1 MQMSHYRRTH
11 LVLTGLT
18 CLLMCV
24 NVVAQKPSFQELDH
38 YIVRAMH
45 DAEIPGLSI
54 AVVKDDAV
62 VFAKGYGV
70 RKLGD
75 SAPVDEH
82 TIFRISS
89 MTKGFTT
96 ASLAMLADEG
106 KVGWD
111 DHVLKYLPTFQL
123 YDSYATRELIV
134 RDLLTHRTCLTDNDA
149 LCVDST
155 FSRDEILYRIRFWQP
170 KLGFRAQFDYNNCMY
185 IVAGQIV
192 PAITGRSW
200 DDFVHERIFRPLGM
214 KDSSTS
220 IREIRH
226 DNVAMPHRIVNG
238 KVQALPLP
246 SNDNSAPA
254 GGINSSAFDMA
265 QWVKLQL
272 GGGVYQGQRLLSSQ
286 RVKELQTPNIDL
298 DFSEGLD
305 KLQFPADHFAAY
317 GLGWILMDYH
327 GRKVV
332 FHTGSSSGFKSE
344 ILLVPEEHLG
354 IVILSNFFDRPPW
367 VLGYRVIDSY
377 LDLPARDWAGEYL
390 KALKVLEHE
399 NETENKK
406 REAQRNRDTKPSLP
420 IEKYTGG
427 YTNDLYGE
435 AVVSSKDG
443 ELSLKI
449 VGLGWDGKLDHWQ
462 YDTFRAT
469 WTAPERDK
477 GFVTFTLTPS
487 GDISTLRVDGL
498 ADFTPTSTPS
508 DRK

>member
-1 MQMSHYRRTH
+1 MQRKTL
-11 LVLTGLT
+11 LVITGLIS
-18 CLLMCV
+18 LLMSV
-24 NVVAQKPSFQELDH
+24 TAAAQQPSFQELDQ

-75 SAPVDEH
+75 NAPVDEH
-82 TIFRISS
+82 TIFQIASL
-89 MTKGFTT
+89 TKGFTT
-96 ASLAMLADEG
+96 ASLAMLVDEG
-106 KVGWD
+106 KLGWD

-134 RDLLTHRTCLTDNDA
+134 RDLLTHRTGLTDNDS

-155 FSRDEILYRIRFWQP
+155 YSRDEILYRIRYWQP

-214 KDSSTS
+214 RDSSTS
-220 IREIRH
+220 ITELH
-226 DNVAMPHRIVNG
+226 GPNMAVPHRMVNG
-238 KVQALPLP
+238 TIQFLPLP
-246 SNDNSAPA
+246 NNDNMAPA
-254 GGINSSAFDMA
+254 GGINSSAVDMA
-265 QWVKLQL
+265 QWVRLQL
-272 GGGVYQGQRLLSSQ
+272 GGGVYQGQRLLSLQ
-286 RVKELQTPNIDL
+286 RMKQLQAPNIDL

-305 KLQFPADHFAAY
+305 KVQFPADNFAAY

-332 FHTGSSSGFKSE
+332 FHTGSSPGFKSE

-354 IVILSNFFDRPPW
+354 VVILSNFFDRPPW
-367 VLGYRVIDSY
+367 VLGYRVIDAY
-377 LDLPARDWAGEYL
+377 LGLPARDAAGEYL
-390 KALKVLEHE
+390 KALKGFEQE
-399 NETENKK
+399 NEIENKR
-406 REAQRNRDTKPSLP
+406 REAERNRDTKLSLP
-420 IEKYTGG
+420 MAKYSGR
-427 YTNDLYGE
+427 YTNEMYGE
-435 AVVSSKDG
+435 AVVSFKNG
-443 ELSLKI
+443 EVRLSI
-449 VGLGWDGKLDHWQ
+449 VGLGWVGKLDHWQ

-469 WTAPERDK
+469 WSAPERNK
-477 GFVTFTLTPS
+477 SFVTFALTPS
-487 GDISTLRVDGL
+487 ADVSTLRVDGL
-498 ADFTPTSTPS
+498 ADFVPVSTSTPAE
-508 DRK
+508 RK